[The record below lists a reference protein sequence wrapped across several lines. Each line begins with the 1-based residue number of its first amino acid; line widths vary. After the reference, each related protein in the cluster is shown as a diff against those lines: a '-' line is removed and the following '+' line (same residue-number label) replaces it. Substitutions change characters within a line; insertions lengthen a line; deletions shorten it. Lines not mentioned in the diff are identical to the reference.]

1 MRPSEPV
8 AQQRNRHNIDKPQAD
23 KTTKI
28 AFTDLGV
35 IGGSALACLTGLIIL
50 ARLYV
55 NKESI
60 LVPFVVA
67 AALPL
72 FTLFAIIY
80 QAVVYRRQW
89 RAMEQALGQT
99 EQVIGQM
106 QAQLAA
112 SEKQA
117 LIMEGSL
124 DATQKLVEHSEKQA
138 RIMEGSLDA
147 TQKLV
152 EHSEASMRA
161 YVTVTKREPS
171 ATGFTLTIE
180 NSGNTP
186 AIEVAVETVTNA
198 DFTPPALPKEAS
210 LEGYTHIG
218 LLAPHASYE
227 LPVPFSRNLTEEE
240 RTYFEDPTKGF
251 DWWCTGRITYKDI
264 FQTQDREY
272 NETYFCFYHDRTRR
286 KIQAYVTGNEMK
298 AHRPQQK
305 AH

>member
-1 MRPSEPV
+1 MRPPKTEI
-8 AQQRNRHNIDKPQAD
+8 QQRESTNIRKVKAD
-23 KTTKI
+23 NDESLVFSTHLHI
-28 AFTDLGV
+28 IV
-35 IGGSALACLTGLIIL
+35 GSAVVGLSVLIFLSFWI
-50 ARLYV
+50 AAGR
-55 NKESI
+55 I
-60 LVPFVVA
+60 PFIVG

-72 FTLFAIIY
+72 FTLLAIIY

-89 RAMEQALGQT
+89 RAMERALRQT
-99 EQVIGQM
+99 EQVIGKM

-117 LIMEGSL
+117 
-124 DATQKLVEHSEKQA
+124 
-138 RIMEGSLDA
+138 RIMEGSLNA

-186 AIEVAVETVTNA
+186 AVEVAVETVTNA
-198 DFTPPALPKEAS
+198 GFTPPALPKEAS

-218 LLAPHASYE
+218 LLAPHAVYE
-227 LPVPFSRNLTEEE
+227 LAIPFSRNLTEDE
-240 RTYFEDPTKGF
+240 RQYFDDPAKGF
-251 DWWCTGRITYKDI
+251 DWWCTGRITYKGI
-264 FQTQDREY
+264 FQRQDREY

-298 AHRPQQK
+298 VHPD
-305 AH
+305 